1 MQLFH
6 DTLETPIGELTIK
19 ADSSAVRTIL
29 FDQPIASRN
38 PNEVTR
44 KCRQQLEEYFRGER
58 TGFDLPLIFQGTEF
72 QQQVWR
78 ALLHV
83 PFARTASYGEQAR
96 RIERPKAVRAVG
108 AANGQN
114 KHTIVIPCHRVI
126 GANGSLTGYG
136 GGIERKKW
144 LLEHERRVEEKSL
157 ARKC

>member
-6 DTLETPIGELTIK
+6 DTLETPIGELTIE
-19 ADSSAVRTIL
+19 ADSGAVRAIL
-29 FDQPIASRN
+29 FDQPIASHN

-58 TGFDLPLIFQGTEF
+58 TSFNLPLVFQGTPF
-72 QQQVWR
+72 QEEVWR

-144 LLEHERRVEEKSL
+144 LLEHEERVAAKS
-157 ARKC
+157 RE